1 MRPLYTDPADP
12 DGDNAKARFWLCPAC
27 ADDVTAAELRRATE
41 GFARMAEGLK
51 SGSVIDIAKVQKLS
65 QLANAGNETAAS
77 VAALGEVRR
86 NLDGT

>member
-1 MRPLYTDPADP
+1 
-12 DGDNAKARFWLCPAC
+12 
-27 ADDVTAAELRRATE
+27 
-41 GFARMAEGLK
+41 MAEGLK